1 MKIASR
7 AVLALATALALTGCH
22 PSEDAFGKRVHAYLL
37 EHPEVIREAA
47 DKLREKDRLA
57 EAKASSDALTKY
69 RDQLEHDPR
78 DFVANPNGKV
88 TVVEFFD
95 YRCGYCKLA
104 APQVVKLIAEHPDVR
119 FVFKEFPIFGDLSDT
134 AAKIAL
140 TPQVKAK
147 GLDIYKSWM
156 AEKALTDASLDKHLQ
171 DAGIDPQAARKS
183 ATDPAI
189 QRQLVD
195 TRSLAAALKLEG
207 TPAFIIGNTVVPGA
221 DLNAVRAAITVAKAG
236 NLKTIG

>member
-7 AVLALATALALTGCH
+7 TVLALAAALALTGCH
-22 PSEDAFGKRVHAYLL
+22 QSEDAFGKRVHAYLL

-47 DKLREKDRLA
+47 NKLREKDQLA

-104 APQVVKLIAEHPDVR
+104 APQVVKLVQEHPDVR

-147 GLDIYKSWM
+147 GLDVYKAWM

-171 DAGIDPQAARKS
+171 DAGIDAQAARKS

-236 NLKTIG
+236 ALKTIG